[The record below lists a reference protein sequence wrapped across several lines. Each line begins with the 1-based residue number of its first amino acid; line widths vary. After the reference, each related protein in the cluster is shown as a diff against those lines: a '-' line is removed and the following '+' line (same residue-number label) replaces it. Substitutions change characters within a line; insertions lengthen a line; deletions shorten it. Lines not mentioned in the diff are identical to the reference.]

1 MLKKLA
7 IPLLLALL
15 LAALGYLLVQKKPAP
30 DIRLTTITG
39 QPVDLRSLRGKMVLV
54 NFWATTCPGCIAEMP
69 RLVETYRR
77 YHPRGFELL
86 AVAMTYDPADQVA
99 AYAQKNALPFPVALD
114 GEGAWARSFGDVRL
128 TPTAI
133 LIDKQGN
140 IVRTTVGELDFAAL
154 DRQLE
159 QTLGRDS

>member
-1 MLKKLA
+1 MLRKLA

-15 LAALGYLLVQKKPAP
+15 LAGLGYTLTRTKPAP
-30 DIRLTTITG
+30 DVEFSTITG
-39 QPVDLRSLRGKMVLV
+39 QSMQLKALRGKMVLV

-69 RLVETYRR
+69 RLIDAYRR
-77 YHPRGFELL
+77 HRPQGFELI
-86 AVAMTYDPADQVA
+86 AVAMPYDPAEQVG
-99 AYAQKNALPFPVALD
+99 AYAKKHALPFPVVLD
-114 GEGAWARSFGDVRL
+114 LQGTLTKDFGDIRL

-140 IVRTTVGELDFAAL
+140 IVRTIVGEVDFAAL

-159 QTLGRDS
+159 QALGRAG